1 MENAFECNLI
11 SPEKVL
17 FSKKVEFV
25 ACPTENGEI
34 GILPNHAPLVATV
47 GTGLVRINQGG
58 AELRFAVDKGFIEVR
73 DNNVSIL
80 VTRAKTPESIAQK
93 EISEKIEEL
102 KKSDLGKTEN
112 LHELE
117 WLKTQLQIA
126 R

>member
-11 SPEKVL
+11 SPEKIL

-25 ACPTENGEI
+25 ACPTEMGEI
-34 GILPNHAPLVATV
+34 GIMSNHAPLVATV

-80 VTRAKTPESIAQK
+80 VTRAKTPENIVQK
-93 EISEKIEEL
+93 EITEKIEEL
-102 KKSDLGKTEN
+102 KKTNLGNIEN
-112 LHELE
+112 LRELE
-117 WLKTQLQIA
+117 WLKAQLQIA